1 MNDIFIDNKSL
12 KELRSIIKKL
22 YPKAIVCAYGS
33 RVGYDAN
40 NFHSGS
46 DLDLAIK
53 DFGQDNHDIFEL
65 REAFQ
70 ESNIP
75 FLIDVSEFNALP
87 LSFQKEIFFNL
98 RRDGQSKIKCL
109 K

>member
-1 MNDIFIDNKSL
+1 MNDVFIGNKSL

-22 YPKAIVCAYGS
+22 YPKAIIWAYGS

-40 NFHSGS
+40 NVHNGS

-53 DFGQDNHDIFEL
+53 DFGQDNHNIFEL

-75 FLIDVSEFNALP
+75 FLIDVLELNSLP
-87 LSFQKEIFFNL
+87 TNFKKEVEKKYIVIY
-98 RRDGQSKIKCL
+98 DGQNKK
-109 K
+109 